1 MEKCSAEETTEFDA
15 AEGKID
21 NDLYAPPGIGDEI
34 EGVEEPSTSVAQT
47 IGAVLP
53 TPSP

>member
-1 MEKCSAEETTEFDA
+1 MTEFDA

-21 NDLYAPPGIGDEI
+21 DDLYAPPGISDEI
-34 EGVEEPSTSVAQT
+34 EGVEEPSTSVPQT
-47 IGAVLP
+47 IGDVLP